1 MLVCDVADAFRQMY
15 LNPDLAPLFCTVVGD
30 FLVVELRGVF
40 GWRLTPGE
48 FDVCAQALRHLVNTT
63 PPRAATLSRAAE
75 ELVAQYVAV
84 EEPPA
89 DEPPAEVPRD
99 AAAGPPPLAEDAPA
113 DIHHHV
119 DDGGVVETRRGLLAR
134 VAAVVVQAHLTLF
147 GYDPDLRQCP
157 VSLKKLLTSP
167 WTTRA
172 HFLGLII
179 DTHRFRLELPPEKQ
193 AKLRELCFNKWPAS
207 RTRATVHELECLI
220 GELRFV
226 AMCVAIGKF
235 FLWRLTALLTAA
247 KRGGTGVAR
256 LHPEFHND
264 LDWWRFLVQRVGA
277 MTVPLAC
284 PLWAH
289 VKVLPHLVVASDA
302 SRKGLGG
309 CCEPQGG
316 QRGWWWC
323 LPLPPDLQERY
334 NAAGDDDA
342 VWVNEVELA
351 GMLLNAWVSLV
362 VMRLMAVNQCLL
374 LLGDNTSAVAWI
386 GKCGTARNPT
396 AGTLVRVL
404 GVLSVVAEVSFKAQH
419 VAGKDNGIPDA
430 ISRFLVGKVMSDGAP
445 APSPPADWLQVAL
458 PRELCANVLG
468 TLRGSCSL
476 APWLA
481 SLNAATPPLGGV
493 ALAGAPSA
501 ANASSPSS

>member
-1 MLVCDVADAFRQMY
+1 
-15 LNPDLAPLFCTVVGD
+15 
-30 FLVVELRGVF
+30 
-40 GWRLTPGE
+40 
-48 FDVCAQALRHLVNTT
+48 
-63 PPRAATLSRAAE
+63 
-75 ELVAQYVAV
+75 
-84 EEPPA
+84 
-89 DEPPAEVPRD
+89 
-99 AAAGPPPLAEDAPA
+99 
-113 DIHHHV
+113 
-119 DDGGVVETRRGLLAR
+119 
-134 VAAVVVQAHLTLF
+134 
-147 GYDPDLRQCP
+147 
-157 VSLKKLLTSP
+157 
-167 WTTRA
+167 
-172 HFLGLII
+172 
-179 DTHRFRLELPPEKQ
+179 
-193 AKLRELCFNKWPAS
+193 
-207 RTRATVHELECLI
+207 
-220 GELRFV
+220 
-226 AMCVAIGKF
+226 
-235 FLWRLTALLTAA
+235 
-247 KRGGTGVAR
+247 
-256 LHPEFHND
+256 
-264 LDWWRFLVQRVGA
+264 
-277 MTVPLAC
+277 
-284 PLWAH
+284 
-289 VKVLPHLVVASDA
+289 
-302 SRKGLGG
+302 
-309 CCEPQGG
+309 
-316 QRGWWWC
+316 

-334 NAAGDDDA
+334 NAAGADDA

-396 AGTLVRVL
+396 AGALVRVL

-481 SLNAATPPLGGV
+481 SLNAATPPLGGA